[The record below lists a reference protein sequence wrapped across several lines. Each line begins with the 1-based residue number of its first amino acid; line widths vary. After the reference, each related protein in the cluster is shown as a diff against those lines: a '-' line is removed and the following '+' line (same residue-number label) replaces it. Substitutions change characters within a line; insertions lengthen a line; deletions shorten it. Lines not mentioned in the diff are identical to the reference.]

1 MAGGVDASIHD
12 GPGPVNRPASVGR
25 GANSPKL
32 DAAARAQGR
41 IGATVWGVSI
51 GLPEIL
57 VVVLILLLIFGGRR
71 IPELGRALGAGF
83 RNLREAVGAGRSE
96 GIESAQ
102 EAPPP
107 PSADAAEDEKPAR
120 RS

>member
-1 MAGGVDASIHD
+1 M
-12 GPGPVNRPASVGR
+12 N
-25 GANSPKL
+25 
-32 DAAARAQGR
+32 
-41 IGATVWGVSI
+41 I

-83 RNLREAVGAGRSE
+83 RNLREAVGAGRSGGRE
-96 GIESAQ
+96 VDAAREPS
-102 EAPPP
+102 PP
-107 PSADAAEDEKPAR
+107 PSTEAAEDEEAAK